1 MPVQTTDA
9 RHEGTL
15 TASADLTRCAGDIF
29 DTHSETHIP
38 PKLIEVE
45 TWAGSGWSRDDDS
58 WLDSELE
65 GKIDALHEIQR
76 GGGEDVDEALA
87 LLYEQRAELHDR
99 LSREAAEK

>member
-9 RHEGTL
+9 HEETL
-15 TASADLTRCAGDIF
+15 ASSTDLTRRAGDIF
-29 DTHSETHIP
+29 DTYSETHMP
-38 PKLIEVE
+38 SKPIEVE
-45 TWAGSGWSRDDDS
+45 TGTGSRGSRDDDS

-76 GGGEDVDEALA
+76 GGGEDVEEALA
-87 LLYEQRAELHDR
+87 QLYEQRAELHDR

>member
-1 MPVQTTDA
+1 MPVQTTDD
-9 RHEGTL
+9 RHEETF
-15 TASADLTRCAGDIF
+15 TASTDLTRCGGDIF
-29 DTHSETHIP
+29 DTYSETHMP
-38 PKLIEVE
+38 SKPVEVE
-45 TWAGSGWSRDDDS
+45 TGTRPGGSRDDDS

-87 LLYEQRAELHDR
+87 LLYEQREELHDR